1 VSYRVFARKYRP
13 QRFEEVV
20 GQEHITRTL
29 QNAITGKRLAQ
40 AYLFVGPRGVGK
52 TSSARILAKALN
64 CLANKGEPTDN
75 PCGVCDACVEIAE
88 GRSLDVIE
96 IDGASNNSVESIRTL
111 RENAAYAPARGPYKV
126 YLIDEVH
133 MLSTAAFNALLKT
146 LEEPPEHVKFLFAT
160 TEAQKVPATILSRCQ
175 RFDLRRLTAELIAGH
190 LLHIAE
196 NEKIAL
202 DPAAAAAIARGADG
216 AMRDAES
223 MLDQVV
229 AFCGNTITS
238 ADVQSVFGFTPRET
252 VLELAT
258 SLLALDTTGALAVV
272 KEQAEAGKDLARL
285 LGDLVGLLR
294 DILIGKVHP
303 PQEPTDESRIG
314 ESVTQEKL
322 LVLLDHFGE
331 AEGRLR
337 WATDKKLQLDVAL
350 IKGIHLLGE
359 ASLSDVLDALSALR
373 GGAPLPQR
381 TALPRPPAPTR
392 SAAPAA
398 PVAAP
403 APKVTP
409 LPATATQPAPVKVEP
424 VAPTPAP
431 VTEVPPV
438 KSEAP
443 SEAAPAPSDVTS
455 QGLNTPASS
464 SNLPAST
471 SSDPWSVVANQLSAD
486 SPLKFGW
493 TEDGKFIERIGNA
506 ILVEFPPS
514 MEHQTKTLFWPQAVK
529 KIEEQLSTLIGGKIT
544 FEYRFTGEEP
554 PAPPEPEPVASP
566 QPKVTPSAPKPK
578 FGEPAAKAPEPAAP
592 TISPEE
598 LEAFKND
605 PLIKKALEIFKAE
618 ILLDPPKPA

>member
-64 CLANKGEPTDN
+64 CQASKDGPTDN
-75 PCGVCDACVEIAE
+75 PCGTCDACIEIAE
-88 GRSLDVIE
+88 GRSLDVME
-96 IDGASNNSVESIRTL
+96 IDGASNNSVDSIRTL

-175 RFDLRRLTAELIAGH
+175 RFDLRRLTPELIATH

-196 NEKIAL
+196 NEQIKL
-202 DPAAAAAIARGADG
+202 DSPAAAAIARGADG

-229 AFCGNTITS
+229 AFCGTTISET
-238 ADVQSVFGFTPRET
+238 DVHSVFGFTPRET
-252 VLELAT
+252 VLDLAAALVARDT
-258 SLLALDTTGALAVV
+258 PAALALV
-272 KEQAEAGKDLARL
+272 KSQAEAGKDLARL

-294 DILIGKVHP
+294 DILISKAH
-303 PQEPTDESRIG
+303 PTDASSLESRLG
-314 ESVTQEKL
+314 ESISQEKL

-350 IKGIHLLGE
+350 IKAVHLLEE
-359 ASLSDVLDALSALR
+359 ASLSDVLDILTALR
-373 GGAPLPQR
+373 GGAPLPER
-381 TALPRPPAPTR
+381 TAAPRPSAPSRSPAPATT
-392 SAAPAA
+392 SAPT
-398 PVAAP
+398 
-403 APKVTP
+403 PKATP
-409 LPATATQPAPVKVEP
+409 LPASTTQPAPAKVEEVVSTP
-424 VAPTPAP
+424 SPT
-431 VTEVPPV
+431 T
-438 KSEAP
+438 EAP
-443 SEAAPAPSDVTS
+443 IASQAKAPGEAVATHSTGAPSTNP
-455 QGLNTPASS
+455 QAP
-464 SNLPAST
+464 T
-471 SSDPWSVVANQLSAD
+471 SSDPWHQVAMKLAAD

-493 TEDGKFIERIGNA
+493 VEDGHFIERIGNA

-514 MEHQTKTLFWPQAVK
+514 TEQQTQTLFWPQAVK
-529 KIEEQLSTLIGGKIT
+529 KIEEQLAAVLGGKIT

-554 PAPPEPEPVASP
+554 PAPSEPEPSAPTVSRPAAEPRSTKP
-566 QPKVTPSAPKPK
+566 QESAPKA
-578 FGEPAAKAPEPAAP
+578 EPAVPA
-592 TISPEE
+592 ISAAEMEE
-598 LEAFKND
+598 FKSD
-605 PLIKKALEIFKAE
+605 PLIRKALEVLKAE
-618 ILLDPPKPA
+618 ILIDPPATA

>member
-64 CLANKGEPTDN
+64 CQASKDGPTDN
-75 PCGVCDACVEIAE
+75 PCGTCDACIEIAE
-88 GRSLDVIE
+88 GRSLDVME
-96 IDGASNNSVESIRTL
+96 IDGASNNSVDSIRTL

-175 RFDLRRLTAELIAGH
+175 RFDLRRLTPELIATH

-196 NEKIAL
+196 NEQIKL
-202 DPAAAAAIARGADG
+202 DSPAAAAIARGADG

-229 AFCGNTITS
+229 AFCGTTISET
-238 ADVQSVFGFTPRET
+238 DVHSVFGFTPRET
-252 VLELAT
+252 VLDLAGALVARDT
-258 SLLALDTTGALAVV
+258 PAALALV
-272 KEQAEAGKDLARL
+272 KSQAEAGKDLARL

-294 DILIGKVHP
+294 DILISKAH
-303 PQEPTDESRIG
+303 PTDASSLESRLG
-314 ESVTQEKL
+314 ESISQEKL

-350 IKGIHLLGE
+350 IKAVHLLEE
-359 ASLSDVLDALSALR
+359 ASLSDVLDILTALR
-373 GGAPLPQR
+373 GGAPLPER
-381 TALPRPPAPTR
+381 TAAPRPSAPSRSPAPATT
-392 SAAPAA
+392 SAPT
-398 PVAAP
+398 
-403 APKVTP
+403 PKATP
-409 LPATATQPAPVKVEP
+409 LPASTTQPAPAKVEEVVSTP
-424 VAPTPAP
+424 SPT
-431 VTEVPPV
+431 T
-438 KSEAP
+438 EAP
-443 SEAAPAPSDVTS
+443 IASQVKAPAEAVATHSTGAPSTNP
-455 QGLNTPASS
+455 QAP
-464 SNLPAST
+464 T
-471 SSDPWSVVANQLSAD
+471 SSDPWHQVAMKLAAD

-493 TEDGKFIERIGNA
+493 VEDGHFIERIGNA

-514 MEHQTKTLFWPQAVK
+514 TEQQTQTLFWPQAVK
-529 KIEEQLSTLIGGKIT
+529 KIEEQLAAVLGGKIT

-554 PAPPEPEPVASP
+554 PAPSEPEPSAPAVSRPAAEPRSTKP
-566 QPKVTPSAPKPK
+566 QESAPKA
-578 FGEPAAKAPEPAAP
+578 EPAVPA
-592 TISPEE
+592 ISAAEMEE
-598 LEAFKND
+598 FKSD
-605 PLIKKALEIFKAE
+605 PLIRKALEVLKAE
-618 ILLDPPKPA
+618 ILIDPPATA

>member
-1 VSYRVFARKYRP
+1 M
-13 QRFEEVV
+13 

-64 CLANKGEPTDN
+64 CQASKDGPTDN
-75 PCGVCDACVEIAE
+75 PCGTCDACIEIAE
-88 GRSLDVIE
+88 GRSLDVME
-96 IDGASNNSVESIRTL
+96 IDGASNNSVDSIRTL

-175 RFDLRRLTAELIAGH
+175 RFDLRRLTPELIATH

-196 NEKIAL
+196 NEQIKL
-202 DPAAAAAIARGADG
+202 DSPAAAAIARGADG

-229 AFCGNTITS
+229 AFCGTTISET
-238 ADVQSVFGFTPRET
+238 DVHSVFGFTPRET
-252 VLELAT
+252 VLDLAAALVARDT
-258 SLLALDTTGALAVV
+258 PAALALV
-272 KEQAEAGKDLARL
+272 KSQAEAGKDLARL

-294 DILIGKVHP
+294 DILISKAHP
-303 PQEPTDESRIG
+303 TEAPSLESRLG
-314 ESVTQEKL
+314 ESISQEKL

-350 IKGIHLLGE
+350 IKAVHLLEE
-359 ASLSDVLDALSALR
+359 ASLSDVLDILTALR
-373 GGAPLPQR
+373 GGAPLPER
-381 TALPRPPAPTR
+381 TAAPRPSAPSRSPAPATT
-392 SAAPAA
+392 SAPT
-398 PVAAP
+398 
-403 APKVTP
+403 PKATP
-409 LPATATQPAPVKVEP
+409 LPASTTQPAPAKVEEVVSTP
-424 VAPTPAP
+424 SPT
-431 VTEVPPV
+431 T
-438 KSEAP
+438 EAP
-443 SEAAPAPSDVTS
+443 IASQAKAPGEAVATHSTGAPSTNP
-455 QGLNTPASS
+455 QAP
-464 SNLPAST
+464 T
-471 SSDPWSVVANQLSAD
+471 SSDPWHQVAMKLAAD

-493 TEDGKFIERIGNA
+493 VEDGHFIERIGNA

-514 MEHQTKTLFWPQAVK
+514 TEQQTQTLFWPQAVK
-529 KIEEQLSTLIGGKIT
+529 KIEEQLAAVLGGKIT

-554 PAPPEPEPVASP
+554 PAPSEPEPSAPTVSRPAAEPRSTKP
-566 QPKVTPSAPKPK
+566 QESAPKA
-578 FGEPAAKAPEPAAP
+578 EPAVPA
-592 TISPEE
+592 ISAAEMEE
-598 LEAFKND
+598 FKSD
-605 PLIKKALEIFKAE
+605 PLIRKALEVLKAE
-618 ILLDPPKPA
+618 ILIDPPATA